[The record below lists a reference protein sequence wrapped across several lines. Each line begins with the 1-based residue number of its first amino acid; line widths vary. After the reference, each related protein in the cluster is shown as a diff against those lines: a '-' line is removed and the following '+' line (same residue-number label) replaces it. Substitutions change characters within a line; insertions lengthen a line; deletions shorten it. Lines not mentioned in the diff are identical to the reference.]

1 MFIGSKHLQV
11 RPLNPDEHNRIPL
24 ILVWEPSA
32 VFTTRQRALPVI
44 DGVVTRL
51 SSGIT
56 LQDDST
62 LAAIFEILPQMA
74 AELNQLLRQY
84 VTLRPR
90 YPMA

>member
-1 MFIGSKHLQV
+1 M
-11 RPLNPDEHNRIPL
+11 
-24 ILVWEPSA
+24 
-32 VFTTRQRALPVI
+32 FTTRQRALPVI
-44 DGVVTRL
+44 EGVVTRL

-62 LAAIFEILPQMA
+62 LAAIFEILQQMS

-90 YPMA
+90 YPMT